1 MTDSRPLP
9 RRATLVRA
17 TLVRLLALLL
27 LFASGLL
34 ISATVKGLEAQRLM
48 QLAETQQHNL
58 DLDLA
63 VHSLQEAARFE
74 PNDARLQLTL
84 GAAYRTLWLFRDT
97 ADLKRAADQAYI
109 RAGSLSPHW
118 PVPAYEHA
126 RMYTFRGQDAQA
138 LTLLQGALG
147 RDPNNAG
154 YWLERARSL
163 SRLDRL
169 PEARTAFAR
178 CQVLRPNPEC
188 ERGPRS
194 GP

>member
-1 MTDSRPLP
+1 MTDSRPLS
-9 RRATLVRA
+9 RRA

-27 LFASGLL
+27 LVAAGLL
-34 ISATVKGLEAQRLM
+34 IAATARGLEAQRLM
-48 QLAETQQHNL
+48 QQAETQQHNL

-63 VHSLQEAARFE
+63 VHSLQKAAHLER
-74 PNDARLQLTL
+74 NDARLQLTL
-84 GAAYRTLWLFRDT
+84 ATAYRTLWLFRDT
-97 ADLKRAADQAYI
+97 PDLKRAADQAYT

-138 LTLLQGALG
+138 LTLLQEALD

-163 SRLDRL
+163 SRLQRL

-178 CQVLRPNPEC
+178 CQALRPNPEC
-188 ERGPRS
+188 ARGLRS
-194 GP
+194 GR